1 MRLFD
6 VDDYRR
12 RELRMKVVFTYPDTG
27 EIRERNGVT
36 DLQKVMRSEGGYLEK
51 ERRHCETSGYDFRSR
66 TIRMDIYP
74 ETPEEFA
81 YFWNP

>member
-6 VDDYRR
+6 VNDYRR

-36 DLQKVMRSEGGYLEK
+36 DLQKVMRSEGGHLEK
-51 ERRHCETSGYDFRSR
+51 QRRHAETRGYDFGVR
-66 TIRMDIYP
+66 TVRMDIY
-74 ETPEEFA
+74 T
-81 YFWNP
+81 Y